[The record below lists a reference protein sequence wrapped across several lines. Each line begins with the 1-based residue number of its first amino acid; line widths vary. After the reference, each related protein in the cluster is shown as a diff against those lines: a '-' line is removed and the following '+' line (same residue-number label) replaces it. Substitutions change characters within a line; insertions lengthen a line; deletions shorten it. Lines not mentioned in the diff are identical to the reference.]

1 METKHQQYRVL
12 HVEKGRRGWV
22 DCQTGALGM
31 HWGCSGQMGSGVTEI
46 GGWAPRTSRR
56 TLHLSSAN
64 DLTLSPYRVLPE
76 FWPWG
81 WGEWSRLFPL
91 SPTVCWLHVSAV
103 NSHTKLYRQILHTRG
118 INFLCALLHCSL
130 LQWQKAQFSSNHVFC
145 KNEPQEEKV
154 RRELLLHVS
163 VSDAICSVS
172 HVFLDISAYTDND
185 TWVQAIF
192 RTDSFPFHSNNCFF
206 NTLEYAKCFFN
217 KLLIGSRNNSETKRK
232 L

>member
-1 METKHQQYRVL
+1 MIWHWAHTEFYLNSGHG
-12 HVEKGRRGWV
+12 VEENE
-22 DCQTGALGM
+22 A
-31 HWGCSGQMGSGVTEI
+31 GCFPSPLQCVGYTCLLLI
-46 GGWAPRTSRR
+46 
-56 TLHLSSAN
+56 
-64 DLTLSPYRVLPE
+64 LTLSSTGRSYTHM
-76 FWPWG
+76 G
-81 WGEWSRLFPL
+81 NKFP
-91 SPTVCWLHVSAV
+91 
-103 NSHTKLYRQILHTRG
+103 
-118 INFLCALLHCSL
+118 CALLHCSL

-154 RRELLLHVS
+154 RREWLLHVS